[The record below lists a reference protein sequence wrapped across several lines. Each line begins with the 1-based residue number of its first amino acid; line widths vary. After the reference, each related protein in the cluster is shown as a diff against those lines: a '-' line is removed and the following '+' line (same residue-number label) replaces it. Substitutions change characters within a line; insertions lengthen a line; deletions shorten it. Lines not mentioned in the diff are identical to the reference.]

1 MEVTFNMTEKIK
13 DWNMIIQDQL
23 NSGLSIKQYC
33 EEKHIAQSIF
43 YKHRKKLY
51 EDSQQPAVITFTP
64 VEVKNENI
72 SFSID
77 GHYIT
82 CDRNDVRVLL
92 EVIL

>member
-1 MEVTFNMTEKIK
+1 MEVTFYMPQKFK

-23 NSGLSIKQYC
+23 NSGLSIKHYC
-33 EEKHIAQSIF
+33 EEKHIAQSVF

-51 EDSQQPAVITFTP
+51 EDTQQPAIITFTP
-64 VEVKNENI
+64 VEVKNGDI
-72 SFSID
+72 SFTID